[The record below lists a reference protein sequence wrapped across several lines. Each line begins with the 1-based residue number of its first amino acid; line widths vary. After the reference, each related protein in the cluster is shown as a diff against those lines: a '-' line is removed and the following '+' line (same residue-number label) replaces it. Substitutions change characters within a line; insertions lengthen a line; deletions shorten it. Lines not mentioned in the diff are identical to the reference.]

1 MFFNVSNNLISL
13 LFIVY
18 KVYKVRK
25 VYKVSIP
32 YNLMD
37 FINFIN
43 SFVSYYKTTTEPP
56 AASMASTAFLEN
68 AFALTSSLAVIAPSA
83 KIFTK

>member
-25 VYKVSIP
+25 VYKVNIP
-32 YNLMD
+32 YKLMD

-43 SFVSYYKTTTEPP
+43 SDFVYKTTTVPP
-56 AASMASTAFLEN
+56 AAWIASTAF
-68 AFALTSSLAVIAPSA
+68 
-83 KIFTK
+83 